1 MEKPIQLDF
10 TYNSSNKSTYVQVL
24 ENNNVKLR
32 VDAKI
37 SSLKYIESK
46 FVLANFLYLI
56 KGEKELKNKK
66 ELKKLKVL
74 ILYNNS
80 NISLSTLFNKL
91 KKVDKDS
98 KLNSFKVLNEFSL
111 ESGLITFEE
120 TSINY
125 VQKITN

>member
-10 TYNSSNKSTYVQVL
+10 TYNSSNKSTYVQAL
-24 ENNNVKLR
+24 EDNKVKLR
-32 VDAKI
+32 INAKI

-56 KGEKELKNKK
+56 KDKKKTKILK
-66 ELKKLKVL
+66 LLL
-74 ILYNNS
+74 LYNNN
-80 NISLSTLFNKL
+80 NISLSTFFNKL

-111 ESGLITFEE
+111 ESGLIT
-120 TSINY
+120 SKKILINY
-125 VQKITN
+125 VQKVTN

>member
-66 ELKKLKVL
+66 ELKKLKLL
-74 ILYNNS
+74 ILYNTN

-91 KKVDKDS
+91 KRVDKDS

>member
-56 KGEKELKNKK
+56 KGEKE
-66 ELKKLKVL
+66 
-74 ILYNNS
+74 
-80 NISLSTLFNKL
+80 
-91 KKVDKDS
+91 
-98 KLNSFKVLNEFSL
+98 
-111 ESGLITFEE
+111 
-120 TSINY
+120 
-125 VQKITN
+125 

>member
-10 TYNSSNKSTYVQVL
+10 TYNSSNKSTYVQAL
-24 ENNNVKLR
+24 EDNKVKLR
-32 VDAKI
+32 INAKI

-56 KGEKELKNKK
+56 KDKKKK
-66 ELKKLKVL
+66 EKLKL
-74 ILYNNS
+74 LLLYNNN
-80 NISLSTLFNKL
+80 NISLSTFFNKL

-111 ESGLITFEE
+111 ESGLITSKK
-120 TSINY
+120 TLINY
-125 VQKITN
+125 IQKITN

>member
-74 ILYNNS
+74 ILYNTN
-80 NISLSTLFNKL
+80 NISLSTLFNLL
-91 KKVDKDS
+91 KRVDKDS

>member
-10 TYNSSNKSTYVQVL
+10 TYDSSNKSTYVQAL
-24 ENNNVKLR
+24 ENNKVKLR
-32 VDAKI
+32 INAKI

-56 KGEKELKNKK
+56 KDKK
-66 ELKKLKVL
+66 KIEKLKL
-74 ILYNNS
+74 LLLYNNS
-80 NISLSTLFNKL
+80 NISLSTFFNKL

-111 ESGLITFEE
+111 ESGLITSKK
-120 TSINY
+120 TLINY
-125 VQKITN
+125 IQKVTN

>member
-74 ILYNNS
+74 ILYNTN

-91 KKVDKDS
+91 KRVDKDS

>member
-1 MEKPIQLDF
+1 MIKIIKLTAILLISLNLCNSALAENSFFKKGKIKYDEK
-10 TYNSSNKSTYVQVL
+10 
-24 ENNNVKLR
+24 
-32 VDAKI
+32 
-37 SSLKYIESK
+37 KYIESK

-74 ILYNNS
+74 ILYNNG

>member
-10 TYNSSNKSTYVQVL
+10 TYDSSNKSTYVQAL
-24 ENNNVKLR
+24 ENNKVKLR
-32 VDAKI
+32 INAKI

-56 KGEKELKNKK
+56 KDKK
-66 ELKKLKVL
+66 KIEKLKL
-74 ILYNNS
+74 LLLYNNS
-80 NISLSTLFNKL
+80 NISLSTFFNLL

-111 ESGLITFEE
+111 ESGLITSKK
-120 TSINY
+120 TLINY
-125 VQKITN
+125 IQKITN

>member
-10 TYNSSNKSTYVQVL
+10 TYNSSNKSTHVQAL
-24 ENNNVKLR
+24 ENNKVKLR
-32 VDAKI
+32 IDAKI

-56 KGEKELKNKK
+56 KDKKKIKILK
-66 ELKKLKVL
+66 LLL
-74 ILYNNS
+74 LYNNNS
-80 NISLSTLFNKL
+80 ISLSTFFNKL

-111 ESGLITFEE
+111 ESGLIT
-120 TSINY
+120 SKKILINY
-125 VQKITN
+125 VQKVTN

>member
-66 ELKKLKVL
+66 ELKKLKLL
-74 ILYNNS
+74 ILYNTN
-80 NISLSTLFNKL
+80 NISLSTLFNLL
-91 KKVDKDS
+91 KRVDKDS

>member
-74 ILYNNS
+74 ILYNNG

>member
-37 SSLKYIESK
+37 SSLKYIEPK

-56 KGEKELKNKK
+56 KGKK
-66 ELKKLKVL
+66 EIKNFKLL

-80 NISLSTLFNKL
+80 NISLSTFFNLL

>member
-66 ELKKLKVL
+66 ELKKLKLL
-74 ILYNNS
+74 ILYNTN

>member
-10 TYNSSNKSTYVQVL
+10 TYNSSNKSTYVQAL
-24 ENNNVKLR
+24 EDNKVKLR
-32 VDAKI
+32 IDAKI

-56 KGEKELKNKK
+56 KDKKKTKILK
-66 ELKKLKVL
+66 LLL
-74 ILYNNS
+74 LYNNN
-80 NISLSTLFNKL
+80 NISLSTFFNKL

-111 ESGLITFEE
+111 ESGLIT
-120 TSINY
+120 SKKILINY
-125 VQKITN
+125 VQKVTN

>member
-37 SSLKYIESK
+37 SSLKYIES
-46 FVLANFLYLI
+46 NFLYLI

-74 ILYNNS
+74 ILYNTN

>member
-1 MEKPIQLDF
+1 M
-10 TYNSSNKSTYVQVL
+10 
-24 ENNNVKLR
+24 
-32 VDAKI
+32 
-37 SSLKYIESK
+37 
-46 FVLANFLYLI
+46 ANFLYLI

-74 ILYNNS
+74 ILYNNG

>member
-10 TYNSSNKSTYVQVL
+10 TYNSSNKSTHVQAL
-24 ENNNVKLR
+24 ENNKVKLR
-32 VDAKI
+32 IDAKI

-56 KGEKELKNKK
+56 KDKKKTKILK
-66 ELKKLKVL
+66 LL
-74 ILYNNS
+74 ILYNNN
-80 NISLSTLFNKL
+80 NISLSTFFNKL

-111 ESGLITFEE
+111 ESGLIT
-120 TSINY
+120 SKKILINY
-125 VQKITN
+125 VQKVTN

>member
-37 SSLKYIESK
+37 SSLKYIEPK

-56 KGEKELKNKK
+56 KGKK
-66 ELKKLKVL
+66 EIKNFKLL

-80 NISLSTLFNKL
+80 NISLSTFFNKL

>member
-10 TYNSSNKSTYVQVL
+10 TYNSSNKSTHVQAL
-24 ENNNVKLR
+24 ENNKVKLR
-32 VDAKI
+32 IDAKI

-56 KGEKELKNKK
+56 KDKKKTKILK
-66 ELKKLKVL
+66 LLL
-74 ILYNNS
+74 LYNNN
-80 NISLSTLFNKL
+80 NISLSTFFNKL

-111 ESGLITFEE
+111 ESGLIT
-120 TSINY
+120 SKKILINY
-125 VQKITN
+125 VQKVTN

>member
-10 TYNSSNKSTYVQVL
+10 TYNSSNKSTHVQAL
-24 ENNNVKLR
+24 ENNKVKLR
-32 VDAKI
+32 IDAKI

-56 KGEKELKNKK
+56 KDKKKTKILK
-66 ELKKLKVL
+66 LLL
-74 ILYNNS
+74 LYNNNS
-80 NISLSTLFNKL
+80 ISLSTFFNKL

-111 ESGLITFEE
+111 ESGLIT
-120 TSINY
+120 SKKILINY
-125 VQKITN
+125 VQKVTN